1 MSEQTPRPASIAASG
16 AKLVNLY
23 KPVGIAAITA
33 AAICKNAGAE
43 NKKKK

>member
-1 MSEQTPRPASIAASG
+1 MSEQISRPSTIASSG
-16 AKLVNLY
+16 AKLVNQY

-43 NKKKK
+43 KKKK